1 MRALYRTQYLIPTIT
16 LKKRQN
22 TLHGPLIYR
31 AHPRP
36 AKATPSATRKRGK
49 LLPPMLGGEVAD
61 EVALGDIEVS
71 VCERAVGLGG
81 VSDVAC
87 TTLRPTAAM
96 TRLLILLTSAMVR
109 TVCTRYWR
117 RRAQ

>member
-1 MRALYRTQYLIPTIT
+1 
-16 LKKRQN
+16 
-22 TLHGPLIYR
+22 
-31 AHPRP
+31 
-36 AKATPSATRKRGK
+36 
-49 LLPPMLGGEVAD
+49 MLGGEVAD

-109 TVCTRYWR
+109 TVCARYWR